1 MSTFEAFEK
10 YDFDNDAQ
18 FQVSGFIKQPPFFI
32 FFLLNSKL

>member
-18 FQVSGFIKQPPFFI
+18 FQVSGFIKQPPFFY
-32 FFLLNSKL
+32 FLFTEFKI